1 MRFTFEWYGDLV
13 DRLLNKKF
21 SFCGFNDCDAYEK
34 CVIMRHDIDSSV
46 TKALELAS
54 LENEKGIGS
63 TYFFLLNTEFYNVGA
78 KDSREMIRQIHKMG
92 HSIGLHFDE
101 TIYPAADTS
110 DDEKFEKI
118 VMRERDML
126 SAILDIEVDAVSMH
140 RPSKGFLDRN
150 MRFKEIVNAY
160 QQRFF
165 NSEFKYLSDSRMRWR
180 ENIDE
185 IIADDRF
192 DKLQI
197 LTHPFWYNEKEKT
210 MEEAL
215 REFVENAAV
224 ERYNAL
230 KENFTALEDVFTL

>member
-1 MRFTFEWYGDLV
+1 M
-13 DRLLNKKF
+13 
-21 SFCGFNDCDAYEK
+21 
-34 CVIMRHDIDSSV
+34 
-46 TKALELAS
+46 
-54 LENEKGIGS
+54 
-63 TYFFLLNTEFYNVGA
+63 
-78 KDSREMIRQIHKMG
+78 
-92 HSIGLHFDE
+92 
-101 TIYPAADTS
+101 
-110 DDEKFEKI
+110 
-118 VMRERDML
+118 
-126 SAILDIEVDAVSMH
+126 
-140 RPSKGFLDRN
+140 
-150 MRFKEIVNAY
+150 NAY

-210 MEEAL
+210 IKEAL